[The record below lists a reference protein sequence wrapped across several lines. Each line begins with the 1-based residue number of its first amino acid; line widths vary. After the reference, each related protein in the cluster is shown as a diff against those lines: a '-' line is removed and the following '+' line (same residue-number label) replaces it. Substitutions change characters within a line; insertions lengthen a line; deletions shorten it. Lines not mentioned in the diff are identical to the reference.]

1 MPIPSKDIGAFFQF
15 VTKGNQQAA
24 HVLDATARVARLADN
39 ITDGDSQDPQA
50 DMAHILSAVFV
61 ELAGNAFYL
70 ENASILAPSMLSA
83 ILGWVQGDEWAKSE
97 NPKTRIFG
105 FVYREA
111 IEHVAYTV
119 AYICG
124 GFDHARNV
132 VRALHEIS
140 HANGESLQDWE
151 TEHGHVF
158 TRCSGTAGS

>member
-1 MPIPSKDIGAFFQF
+1 MAIPSEKMAEFLDF
-15 VTKGNQQAA
+15 VSQGNAEAA

-39 ITDGDSQDPQA
+39 ITDGESENPQD
-50 DMAHILSAVFV
+50 DMARLLSTVFV

-70 ENASILAPSMLSA
+70 NNAHILAPSMLSA
-83 ILGWVQGDEWAKSE
+83 ILGWVQGDEWAKSD

-119 AYICG
+119 AYMCG

-132 VRALHEIS
+132 VRALHELS
-140 HANGESLQDWE
+140 HANGETLSEWE
-151 TEHGHVF
+151 AEHGHVL
-158 TRCSGTAGS
+158 S